1 MGLVS
6 MLNLLPYVVLLQDI
20 NYSQVEHH
28 IIHLTIGL
36 TVIILNHL
44 FCPRRHVNP
53 KLDLEPDKIDNFFS
67 ALHCA
72 GI

>member
-1 MGLVS
+1 

-28 IIHLTIGL
+28 IVHLTIGL

-53 KLDLEPDKIDNFFS
+53 KLDLEPDKIDNF
-67 ALHCA
+67 
-72 GI
+72 